1 MQKQFNDQ
9 VILSKGG
16 VLVPA
21 IVIKSQLQADGR
33 EVLSLLYADPATGPG
48 LVLAGATRKVGSI
61 ELAVLPLAKGS
72 AYGWLNPVVPPAEL
86 QAHSAAVIAGEKP
99 PAVNVADEALPGI
112 HGLPQQ
118 KDENDADKAS
128 RLANMAHQDPVAYEK
143 ATGISLMPPLADGSG
158 TGRYG
163 DGADHWTQ
171 TSDGTDYPG
180 SYGVGPL
187 GSDGQPLKP
196 FVPFKEGEEPVQPTA
211 PEKLDEAQG
220 AVEPDDPNS
229 PHAL

>member
-99 PAVNVADEALPGI
+99 PAVDVADEALPGI

-118 KDENDADKAS
+118 SDESDADKAA
-128 RLANMAHQDPVAYEK
+128 RLANVAHQTPPV
-143 ATGISLMPPLADGSG
+143 
-158 TGRYG
+158 
-163 DGADHWTQ
+163 
-171 TSDGTDYPG
+171 
-180 SYGVGPL
+180 V
-187 GSDGQPLKP
+187 
-196 FVPFKEGEEPVQPTA
+196 EPVISA
-211 PEKLDEAQG
+211 PEQLDVAQG
-220 AVEPDDPNS
+220 AVEPGDPES
-229 PHAL
+229 PHAIPPANTDTPVAPGTPPDPNDPAV